1 MSAQV
6 WHPFTQMKGF
16 EPRGRVVQAQGAWLT
31 FEDGHRAI
39 DGISSWW
46 VNTHGHAHPK
56 IAEAIAEQARR
67 FDQVILA
74 DFSHAPAEQLSA
86 TLADLLPGDLEH
98 VFYSDNGSTSVEV
111 ALKMAMQAKHNLGE
125 RRRRK
130 FVAFTGSY
138 HGDTVG
144 AMSVGERGVF
154 NEPFWDLLF
163 DCTVLPYGDAAALRQ
178 HLAHHADEIAGVIM
192 EPLVQG
198 AAGMVFSSPE
208 YLRECSEICREF
220 GVYFIL
226 DEVMTGWGRT
236 GTLFACEQAGISP
249 DLLAASKGITGG
261 SLPLGISACS
271 AAIYSA
277 FLGDQKTDAF
287 LHGHSYTGNPIAC
300 AAANAALSLYK
311 EEGTLQRVEGMES
324 QYRAAAPLFIGLEG
338 VENVRQRGGIFAFE
352 LRSEMGGY
360 LDPIGRRVSDRT
372 FPMGLYSRPL
382 GNTLYL
388 MPPFCI
394 DEGELDRCLD
404 QLFEATRAE
413 LSA

>member
-1 MSAQV
+1 MSASI

-16 EPRGRVVQAQGAWLT
+16 EPRGRVTAAQGAWLS
-31 FEDGHRAI
+31 FADGHQAI

-46 VNTHGHAHPK
+46 VNTHGHSHPK
-56 IAEAIAEQARR
+56 IAEAIAAQARQ

-74 DFSHAPAEQLSA
+74 DFSHEPAARLSA
-86 TLADLLPGDLEH
+86 VLKDMLPGDLDH

-111 ALKMAMQAKHNLGE
+111 MLKMALQAQHNLGAKQ
-125 RRRRK
+125 RRD
-130 FVAFTGSY
+130 FVAFEGAY

-163 DCTVLPYGDAAALRQ
+163 DSTVLPYGDAQALRV
-178 HLAHHADEIAGVIM
+178 HLEKHAHTTAGVIM

-198 AAGMVFSSPE
+198 AAGMVFSSVE

-220 GVYFIL
+220 GVYFLL

-236 GTLFACEQAGISP
+236 GTLFACEQAGITP
-249 DLLAASKGITGG
+249 DILAASKGITGG
-261 SLPLGISACS
+261 TLPLGITTCS
-271 AAIYSA
+271 PGIYEA
-277 FLGDQKTDAF
+277 FLGSQKTEAF

-300 AAANAALSLYK
+300 AASLAALSLYE
-311 EEGTLQRVEGMES
+311 EEGTLQRIAGIES
-324 QYRAAAPLFIGLEG
+324 QYSAAAPMFSGLDG
-338 VENVRQRGGIFAFE
+338 VENVRQRGDIFAFE
-352 LRSEMGGY
+352 LTSEMGGY

-394 DEGELDRCLD
+394 SEPELDRCLD
-404 QLFEATRAE
+404 HLFEATRAE

>member
-1 MSAQV
+1 MTSSV
-6 WHPFTQMKGF
+6 WHPFTQLKGF
-16 EPRGRVVQAQGAWLT
+16 APRGEVVRAQGAWLT
-31 FEDGHRAI
+31 FADGHRAI
-39 DGISSWW
+39 DGNSSWW

-74 DFSHAPAEQLSA
+74 DFSHAPAAQLSG
-86 TLADLLPGDLEH
+86 LLESVLPGDLNH
-98 VFYSDNGSTSVEV
+98 VFFSDNGSTSVEV
-111 ALKMAMQAKHNLGE
+111 ALKMALQAQHNLGQKQ
-125 RRRRK
+125 RRH
-130 FVAFTGSY
+130 FVAFEGAY

-154 NEPFWDLLF
+154 NEPFWSLLF
-163 DCTVLPYGDAAALRQ
+163 DCAVLPYNDASALRE
-178 HLAHHADEIAGVIM
+178 HLARHGDEVAGVIM

-198 AAGMVFSSPE
+198 AAGMVFSDVD
-208 YLRECSEICREF
+208 YLRECSVLCRDA
-220 GVYFIL
+220 GVFLIL

-236 GTLFACEQAGISP
+236 GTLFACEQAGITP
-249 DLLAASKGITGG
+249 DILAASKGITGG
-261 SLPLGISACS
+261 TLPLGVTACTPS
-271 AAIYSA
+271 LFEA

-300 AAANAALSLYK
+300 AASLAALSLYE
-311 EEGTLQRVEGMES
+311 EEGTLQRVQGMEA
-324 QYRAAAPLFIGLEG
+324 QYTGAAPLFSALDG
-338 VENVRQRGGIFAFE
+338 VEGVRQRGGIFAFE
-352 LRSEMGGY
+352 LTSEMGGY

-394 DEGELDRCLD
+394 TERELDRCLD
-404 QLFEATRAE
+404 QLYEATCAE
-413 LSA
+413 LAT